1 MGNYIREFSVSQ
13 FNKRHSTPKD
23 NDNDRITRTPKCVS
37 AWNGTSKGNQYK
49 PRRRYRKLESI
60 SKLIKKQEFQQC
72 YWSLVGSTGFSKEL
86 RGKEKEQAEKKK
98 AAAAAIPGRVK
109 SELASEEDEYV
120 VEQKRL
126 ISLLKGISIMEG
138 KEGALSSST
147 VGSIVG
153 LQSEEISQIASE
165 YAEPECHKNEVFLC
179 KLKTL

>member
-1 MGNYIREFSVSQ
+1 MGDYIREFSVSQ
-13 FNKRHSTPKD
+13 FNKHHSTPKE
-23 NDNDRITRTPKCVS
+23 T
-37 AWNGTSKGNQYK
+37 YK

-126 ISLLKGISIMEG
+126 ISLLKGISVMEG

-165 YAEPECHKNEVFLC
+165 YAERGNVFTVKQRAIPEAVGEHCQGNCGQQRQRVPQE
-179 KLKTL
+179 